1 MGKVYQLVRGVVR
14 GTLHRQKSDILV
26 SAPANGDKSS
36 LNNAIEELEKIFS
49 DGIGRLK
56 AAVSAEQA
64 VFSSK
69 AQHAEQTVENLK
81 ANITALETKLKET
94 EDCVHRKELAS
105 QKMEETLSSEIRNLQ
120 SLVKDKEEALE
131 GRDSELNES
140 KFKIDVLTEQVTRSE
155 SAIQQAKEEA
165 ASKARDAEQVIESLR
180 ANIAVLEAKLK
191 ETEDTLHKKDVD
203 SQKMEE
209 SLRTEIRDLENV
221 VKNNRELLLE
231 QVTRSRSA
239 IQQAKDQA
247 ANECQHVAQV
257 IEGLKVKIATLETQ
271 FTQTEQT
278 VAGTSGTIKGL
289 DQDRDTQVIDFNA
302 ELEIQTNGTKNI
314 QKQDNGTLIKG
325 EQLKTGEEKP
335 ATSNVQAEGI
345 TFIVT
350 EATRKTV
357 SQDTFDRM
365 IAQFSELT
373 NVIGRIAALIIR
385 DHVRALGESMKE
397 FPQTRLAE
405 LVESLSTQITDDTL
419 KADFRKRFDNA

>member
-1 MGKVYQLVRGVVR
+1 
-14 GTLHRQKSDILV
+14 
-26 SAPANGDKSS
+26 
-36 LNNAIEELEKIFS
+36 
-49 DGIGRLK
+49 
-56 AAVSAEQA
+56 
-64 VFSSK
+64 
-69 AQHAEQTVENLK
+69 
-81 ANITALETKLKET
+81 
-94 EDCVHRKELAS
+94 
-105 QKMEETLSSEIRNLQ
+105 
-120 SLVKDKEEALE
+120 
-131 GRDSELNES
+131 
-140 KFKIDVLTEQVTRSE
+140 
-155 SAIQQAKEEA
+155 
-165 ASKARDAEQVIESLR
+165 
-180 ANIAVLEAKLK
+180 
-191 ETEDTLHKKDVD
+191 
-203 SQKMEE
+203 MEE
-209 SLRTEIRDLENV
+209 SLRTEIRDLQNV
-221 VKNNRELLLE
+221 VKNNRDLLLE

-247 ANECQHVAQV
+247 ANESQV
-257 IEGLKVKIATLETQ
+257 IEGLKVKIATLEAQ
-271 FTQTEQT
+271 FTQTEQA
-278 VAGTSGTIKGL
+278 VAGTTGTIKGL